1 MGLPKTYCK
10 FYLKK
15 VGIIMKN
22 KIVLSTTLSL
32 LLALGIQ
39 TSTVHADT
47 TSNTGVSVTPG
58 SLTIDSVPSITFNTN
73 VDDIANAT
81 STTANL
87 SSNGSISTTDDEG
100 YGTDT
105 DWTLAATPTGLNYTG
120 NDGKTNKLN
129 VSSLKIAGVSIS
141 TLDGKTSTPI
151 INGTKEGTASTD
163 LTADNTSITL
173 AQDKQVFGTSYTG
186 TITWTLSGNT
196 GAIGGTAQ

>member
-1 MGLPKTYCK
+1 
-10 FYLKK
+10 
-15 VGIIMKN
+15 MKN

-58 SLTIDSVPSITFNTN
+58 SLTIDSVPSITFNSK
-73 VDDIANAT
+73 VDDIANSI

-105 DWTLAATPTGLNYTG
+105 KWTLAATPTELSYTG
-120 NDGKTNKLN
+120 SDRKTNKLN
-129 VSSLKIAGVSIS
+129 VSSLKIAGVPIS

-151 INGTKEGTASTD
+151 VSGTKEGNASTD

-173 AQDKQVFGTSYTG
+173 LQDKQVFGASYTG

-196 GAIGGTAQ
+196 GTIGGTAQ

>member
-10 FYLKK
+10 LCLKK
-15 VGIIMKN
+15 VGIVMKN
-22 KIVLSTTLSL
+22 KIVLSTTLAL

-105 DWTLAATPTGLNYTG
+105 NWTLAATPTELNYTG

-129 VSSLKIAGVSIS
+129 VSSLKNSRGF
-141 TLDGKTSTPI
+141 
-151 INGTKEGTASTD
+151 N
-163 LTADNTSITL
+163 
-173 AQDKQVFGTSYTG
+173 FYTR
-186 TITWTLSGNT
+186 W
-196 GAIGGTAQ
+196 

>member
-1 MGLPKTYCK
+1 M
-10 FYLKK
+10 KK
-15 VGIIMKN
+15 VGIVMKN

-58 SLTIDSVPSITFNTN
+58 SLTIDSVPSITFNSK
-73 VDDIANAT
+73 VDDIANSI

-105 DWTLAATPTGLNYTG
+105 KWTLAATPTELSYTG
-120 NDGKTNKLN
+120 SDGKTNKLN
-129 VSSLKIAGVSIS
+129 VSSLKIAGVPIS

-151 INGTKEGTASTD
+151 VSGTKEGNASTD

-173 AQDKQVFGTSYTG
+173 LQDKQVFGASYTG

-196 GAIGGTAQ
+196 GTIGGTAQ